1 MNKIKKGTLQGE
13 KNKIIRPEI
22 GVIHGPNLDM
32 LGKREPEIY
41 GSETLEDINNFLNS
55 RAEELG
61 IDLICF
67 QSNYEGGLVEKIH
80 EAYEKKWDGIIIN
93 PGAYTHTSVAIRD
106 ALLILSVPII
116 EVHLSNIHKR
126 DDFRHKSLISDVA
139 AGQII
144 GFKSMGY
151 EMALNAL
158 AKMVFTSKI

>member
-1 MNKIKKGTLQGE
+1 MDKIKKKTPSE
-13 KNKIIRPEI
+13 KETKIRYPEI

-41 GSETLEDINNFLNS
+41 GSETLEDIDNLLKS

-61 IDLICF
+61 IHLTCF

-80 EAYEKKWDGIIIN
+80 EAYEKKWDGMIIN

-126 DDFRHKSLISDVA
+126 DDFRHKSLISDVS

-158 AKMVFTSKI
+158 ARMVSGIQ

>member
-1 MNKIKKGTLQGE
+1 MDKVKKKTPQERENKTRRL
-13 KNKIIRPEI
+13 EI

-41 GSETLEDINNFLNS
+41 GSESLEDIDNLLKS

-61 IDLICF
+61 INLTCF

-80 EAYEKKWDGIIIN
+80 EAYEKKWDGMIIN

-126 DDFRHKSLISDVA
+126 DDFRHRSLISDVA

-144 GFKSMGY
+144 GFQSMGY

-158 AKMVFTSKI
+158 AKMLYIL